1 MLALLAAI
9 IIQAND
15 LYSYTPEYAA
25 GAIGSEYIPYGTYT
39 RGSGSTEYL
48 RVSTNLV
55 GVLASAWDGAFE
67 RTFIPELIH
76 PDYYTNRFT
85 VAGYTNDTRR
95 ILDVINAT
103 AWWQR
108 DLSDLDNPLVGVYGD
123 PLEYR
128 LAHTAGTYHD
138 GIAAGYAS
146 PYLDEV
152 TGNAAP
158 PISTVWSPDIPFSP
172 NAASDWRNVF
182 PVYSACQLDTHFW
195 ASNDAEIANYEYRR
209 PEMRAWMDP
218 PLFAAMWN
226 DNQGDVSAAVTNLYD
241 ANLVH
246 APLTN
251 TIEDVLKIDP
261 GWKYFMPPVI
271 TGDLWIVEGQALDK
285 KEDFGNYLSW
295 TTSKPPADTNVP
307 TYNVTFLIYEEPPGE
322 VATGVW
328 DVWVLDPSSGEWEN
342 VGSEFGHEDDETLS
356 IAGLSISREYRYSH
370 DDDFTHWRNM
380 TRRFDWKRL
389 AIICQLE
396 RHMETTY
403 RARDRED
410 AVLPFWHHH
419 GQQSISWRSDGSD
432 INFYVTNRAD
442 TGTTDVSIGPIDT
455 ISWVMATNIVECY
468 TNHLGP
474 LYPTARAEAP
484 ALSGRIAHTALTPTY
499 YSVQPSDF
507 LSKIQACTVNA
518 PGWEDRAPFGSL
530 AHYRVYFDVWTTPV
544 RYSPSGCLELE
555 ARLTDVYWIRNDG
568 YSTNWLANVGYKW
581 IVTNGLYVVEGA
593 NLTRTYS
600 KSAAEWFTTCPLT
613 GEYSIL
619 PHLSWEAP
627 AWPARL
633 WDQRAP
639 WVASVYVPTLELMLT
654 TTNIASLVS
663 ASTVP
668 MTYAQLQT
676 WLPNNYWERLWRYAP
691 ISECTLS
698 NECAR
703 ARALSLM
710 RLNEEVA
717 SQFARFAGA
726 QPGARAAGAA
736 QLNAADIQQ
745 LNRLCDMPENMHAAL
760 TLGSIP
766 SLRIEVTNDGSISDI
781 FERATGNSYTF
792 EQDPSGNYI
801 IGDIDFQVDS
811 YAHGY
816 AADAVPVR
824 VDAHQDQL
832 IKTRWKFRNLRNP
845 SL

>member
-9 IIQAND
+9 VIQAND

-39 RGSGSTEYL
+39 RGIGHAEYL

-67 RTFIPELIH
+67 RTFIPELID
-76 PDYYTNRFT
+76 PDHCTNRFT

-103 AWWQR
+103 FWWQR
-108 DLSDLDNPLVGVYGD
+108 DLSDLDNPLVGVRGD

-158 PISTVWSPDIPFSP
+158 PISTAWSPDIPFGT
-172 NAASDWRNVF
+172 NTASEWRYVF

-195 ASNDAEIANYEYRR
+195 ASNDAESANYEYRR
-209 PEMRAWMDP
+209 PEMRAWMNP
-218 PLFAAMWN
+218 PWIAAIWN
-226 DNQGDVSAAVTNLYD
+226 DDQGDVSAAVTNLYD
-241 ANLVH
+241 ANIVH
-246 APLTN
+246 APLAN

-261 GWKYFMPPVI
+261 GWKYEVPPELTNDYWTVSGPLGSFELHHYEEYGEI
-271 TGDLWIVEGQALDK
+271 VWWSNIGDISDYYIELTYFPANGYWRFIIGPDPFSPIYEYQTYAEKESEYLDL
-285 KEDFGNYLSW
+285 GSYHAQHIQLY
-295 TTSKPPADTNVP
+295 ADT
-307 TYNVTFLIYEEPPGE
+307 
-322 VATGVW
+322 
-328 DVWVLDPSSGEWEN
+328 
-342 VGSEFGHEDDETLS
+342 
-356 IAGLSISREYRYSH
+356 
-370 DDDFTHWRNM
+370 DDFTHWRNM

-410 AVLPFWHHH
+410 AVLPFWELH
-419 GQQSISWRSDGSD
+419 GQQRIWWISDGSA
-432 INFYVTNRAD
+432 INFYVTNRTD
-442 TGTTDVSIGPIDT
+442 TGTIDVTIDPIGS
-455 ISWVMATNIVECY
+455 ISWIVTTNIVESY
-468 TNHLGP
+468 TNLYGRC
-474 LYPTARAEAP
+474 YPTARAEAP
-484 ALSGRIAHTALTPTY
+484 SLSGRIDHTALTPVC

-507 LSKIQACTVNA
+507 LSKIQDCTVNA

-530 AHYRVYFDVWTTPV
+530 AHYRVYFDVWQTPV
-544 RYSPSGCLELE
+544 RYSPSGCAELE

-581 IVTNGLYVVEGA
+581 IVTNGLYIVEGA

-600 KSAAEWFTTCPLT
+600 KSADEWFTTCPLT
-613 GEYSIL
+613 GENSIL
-619 PHLSWEAP
+619 PLLGWEAP
-627 AWPARL
+627 TWPARL

-639 WVASVYVPTLELMLT
+639 FVASVEVPNLELMLT
-654 TTNIASLVS
+654 ATNIASLVS
-663 ASTVP
+663 SSTVP
-668 MTYAQLQT
+668 MTYSQLQG

-691 ISECTLS
+691 IAKCTLS

-703 ARALSLM
+703 ARAYSLSG
-710 RLNEEVA
+710 LNDEVA
-717 SQFARFAGA
+717 AQFALFAGA

-760 TLGSIP
+760 ALGNIP
-766 SLRIEVTNDGSISDI
+766 SLRIEVTNDGSISGI
-781 FERATGNSYTF
+781 FERTTGNPYTF

-801 IGDIDFQVDS
+801 VGDINFQVDS
-811 YAHGY
+811 YAHDY
-816 AADAVPVR
+816 VDDAVPVR

-832 IKTRWKFRNLRNP
+832 IKTHWKFRNLRNP

>member
-9 IIQAND
+9 VIQAND

-39 RGSGSTEYL
+39 RGIGHTEYL

-103 AWWQR
+103 FWWQR
-108 DLSDLDNPLVGVYGD
+108 DLSDFDNPLVGVSGD

-138 GIAAGYAS
+138 GIAAGYSS

-158 PISTVWSPDIPFSP
+158 PISAVWAPNIPFGP
-172 NAASDWRNVF
+172 NTASEWRYVF
-182 PVYSACQLDTHFW
+182 PVYSACRLDTHFW

-218 PLFAAMWN
+218 PWIAAIWN
-226 DNQGDVSAAVTNLYD
+226 DDQGDVSAAVTNLYD
-241 ANLVH
+241 ANIVH

-261 GWKYFMPPVI
+261 GWHYPDEETNNYWEVSGSVLGTNGTWRLYDYYGDGSVYDNIAEVYAHSTAWYVDLSFGPSSTGWLYFFPAYPPPDYDGMPVASAEVYFSADGEDFYGGGFNGHKRHLYAVEDFMP
-271 TGDLWIVEGQALDK
+271 
-285 KEDFGNYLSW
+285 
-295 TTSKPPADTNVP
+295 
-307 TYNVTFLIYEEPPGE
+307 
-322 VATGVW
+322 
-328 DVWVLDPSSGEWEN
+328 
-342 VGSEFGHEDDETLS
+342 
-356 IAGLSISREYRYSH
+356 
-370 DDDFTHWRNM
+370 WRNM
-380 TRRFDWKRL
+380 TRRLDWKRL

-410 AVLPFWHHH
+410 AVLPFWELH
-419 GQQSISWRSDGSD
+419 GLQRIWWISDGSA

-442 TGTTDVSIGPIDT
+442 TGTIDVTIDPIGS
-455 ISWVMATNIVECY
+455 ISWIVTTNIVESY
-468 TNHLGP
+468 TNLYGRC
-474 LYPTARAEAP
+474 YPTARAEAP
-484 ALSGRIAHTALTPTY
+484 ALSGRIAHTALTPSY
-499 YSVQPSDF
+499 YSVIPSDF

-530 AHYRVYFDVWTTPV
+530 AHYRVYLDVWQTPV
-544 RYSPSGCLELE
+544 RYSPSGCAELE

-600 KSAAEWFTTCPLT
+600 KSADEWFTTCPLT
-613 GEYSIL
+613 GDYSIL
-619 PHLSWEAP
+619 PLLGWEAP

-633 WDQRAP
+633 WAQRAP
-639 WVASVYVPTLELMLT
+639 WVASVEVPNLELMLT
-654 TTNIASLVS
+654 ATNIASLVS
-663 ASTVP
+663 YSTVP
-668 MTYAQLQT
+668 MTYAQLQG
-676 WLPNNYWERLWRYAP
+676 WMPNNYWERLWRYAP
-691 ISECTLS
+691 IAECTLS
-698 NECAR
+698 NDCAR
-703 ARALSLM
+703 ARAYSLSG
-710 RLNEEVA
+710 LNDEVA
-717 SQFARFAGA
+717 AQFARFAGA

-745 LNRLCDMPENMHAAL
+745 LNRLCDAPENMHAAL
-760 TLGSIP
+760 TLGNIP
-766 SLRIEVTNDGSISDI
+766 SLRIEVTNDGIISGI
-781 FERATGNSYTF
+781 FELTTGNPYTF
-792 EQDPSGNYI
+792 EQDPSGDLI
-801 IGDIDFQVDS
+801 IGDLNFQVDS

-816 AADAVPVR
+816 ADDAVPVR

-832 IKTRWKFRNLRNP
+832 IKTHWKFRNLRNP